1 MMKKIWIIGLMAL
14 LAENSA
20 MSCHAESLTWY
31 DGKKPILYR
40 LDGNASPVVSIA
52 LDLFKSDLRQVT
64 GKTPEQ
70 TTKQG
75 IIHIIQLDNANKKL
89 LATLRK
95 KGIPVEELQQKMD
108 AFYLYVDQEI
118 WVVGNNGRGT
128 AYGILELSRKAGV
141 SPWVW
146 WGDVVP
152 EKRNLL
158 TIEKG
163 FTTLQSPSV
172 EYRGIFLN
180 DEDFTLRNW
189 SNRFFEPSKDKGN
202 IGPKTY
208 KKLFELM
215 LRLRANTIWP
225 GMHTGTTAF
234 FKVKGNKEMADSC
247 DIVVGT
253 SHCEPLLRNN
263 VDEWN
268 VNERGRF
275 NYITNK
281 ESVQNYWI
289 ERLKQVAGENH
300 YFYTIGMRGIHDGN
314 MEGVKTMKEKTTALQ
329 QVINDQRSLL
339 RTYIKPDVTKVPQV
353 FVPYKEVL
361 QILDNGLNVPD
372 DVTLMWC
379 DDNYGYMTRLSS
391 PEQQKRSGGAGVY
404 YHLSYWGQPHDYM
417 WLTTEQP
424 GLLYNEMKEAY
435 NHNARKLWI
444 VNVHEPKVAAYE
456 LELFL
461 DMAWNI
467 HSVNGNTLEQ
477 HLQNWLA
484 VQFGKEI
491 ASQLLP
497 EMKEWYRLVGI
508 RRPEFMGW
516 SQTELDKK
524 KYNRGWS
531 PVVDTDFSMVEF
543 GNELN
548 RYLADYSSLVRK
560 IEQIGHLVKPAL
572 KDAYFAAITYPIK
585 SSAAMAEKMLE
596 AQKARRSNDVEAGKK
611 ALAAHD
617 EIISLTKYYNTEL
630 AGGKWKYNM
639 CWNPRGLPVFNPPIL
654 TDTLP
659 KLDMK
664 SVHADEHEY
673 IARNAYC
680 YTKADGNVTTV
691 DMLGHS
697 MKAVSLPKNSSLR
710 FDFETK
716 SGGEA
721 VVYTAL
727 IPTQPNDKGDLR
739 YSVSIDDGE
748 PIVISLKEKFRSNKW
763 KQNVLRGQALNKTYV
778 NMGKGKHTLTIKA
791 LDNHILVDQWM
802 LDFSKD
808 RKFYVIP
815 AK

>member
-1 MMKKIWIIGLMAL
+1 MKKHCIIL
-14 LAENSA
+14 LFSLIGMN
-20 MSCHAESLTWY
+20 CHAADLTWF
-31 DGKKPILYR
+31 DGHKGITYQVE
-40 LDGNASPVVSIA
+40 GTASPVVGIA
-52 LDLFKSDLRQVT
+52 LDMFKSDLQQVT
-64 GKTPEQ
+64 GQQPQASGKGAT
-70 TTKQG
+70 
-75 IIHIIQLDNANKKL
+75 IRIIQLDKASKS
-89 LATLRK
+89 TISSLRK
-95 KGIPVEELQQKMD
+95 KNVPIDELQQKMD
-108 AFYLYVDQEI
+108 AFYLAVGDEI
-118 WVVGNNGRGT
+118 TIVGNNGRGT
-128 AYGILELSRKAGV
+128 SYGILELSRKAGV

-146 WGDVVP
+146 WGDVTP
-152 EKRNLL
+152 EKKNILKL
-158 TIEKG
+158 EKG
-163 FTTLQSPSV
+163 LTSLQSPSV

-189 SNRFFEPSKDKGN
+189 SNRFFEKNKDKGH

-281 ESVQNYWI
+281 EAVQNYWI
-289 ERLKQVAGENH
+289 ERLKEVAGRNN
-300 YFYTIGMRGIHDGN
+300 YFYTIGMRGIHDGH

-329 QVINDQRSLL
+329 QVINDQRVLL
-339 RTYIKPDVTKVPQV
+339 GTYINKNVEQVPQV

-361 QILDNGLNVPD
+361 QIMENGLNVPD

-391 PEQQKRSGGAGVY
+391 PEQQKRKGGAGVY

-435 NHNARKLWI
+435 DHQARKLWI
-444 VNVHEPKVAAYE
+444 VNVHEPKVAAYD

-461 DMAWNI
+461 DMAWDIN
-467 HSVNGNTLEQ
+467 SVNANTLEQ
-477 HLQNWLA
+477 HLGNWLA
-484 VQFGKEI
+484 TQFGKQVGEK
-491 ASQLLP
+491 LMP
-497 EMKEWYRLVGI
+497 VMKKWYRLVGI

-524 KYNRGWS
+524 KYRRGWS
-531 PVVDTDFSMVEF
+531 PVIDTEFSMVEF
-543 GNELN
+543 GNELD
-548 RYLADYSSLVRK
+548 RYLSDYNALTKQVDEIAK
-560 IEQIGHLVKPAL
+560 EVKPSL
-572 KDAYFAAITYPIK
+572 KDAYYAAVTYPVK
-585 SSAAMAEKMLE
+585 TSAAMASKMLE
-596 AQKARRSNDVEAGKK
+596 AQKARRTGDAEAGKK
-611 ALAAHD
+611 ATAAHE
-617 EIISLTKYYNTEL
+617 EIIAMTRYYNEQL

-639 CWNPRGLPVFNPPIL
+639 SWNPRGLPVFNPPIL

-659 KLDMK
+659 KVDVKTMT
-664 SVHADEHEY
+664 ADRHEY
-673 IARNAYC
+673 LARNAYR
-680 YTKADGNVTTV
+680 YTKADNNVSTV
-691 DMLGHS
+691 ELLGHS
-697 MKAVSLPKNSSLR
+697 MKALKLPKNSSVTYN
-710 FDFETK
+710 FETK
-716 SGGEA
+716 GEGDA
-721 VVYTAL
+721 VLYTAL

-739 YSVSIDDGE
+739 YSVAIDGGQ
-748 PIVISLKEKFRSNKW
+748 PVVISLKEKFRSKKW
-763 KQNVLRGQALNKTYV
+763 KENVLRGQALYQTKV
-778 NMGKGKHTLTIKA
+778 RLAKGKHTLTVKA
-791 LDNHILVDQWM
+791 LDNHILLDQWM
-802 LDFSKD
+802 VDFAPD

-815 AK
+815 TNL

>member
-1 MMKKIWIIGLMAL
+1 MKKYYIILLFSLMGM
-14 LAENSA
+14 NG
-20 MSCHAESLTWY
+20 HAADFVWY
-31 DGKKPILYR
+31 DGHRDITFQIE
-40 LDGNASPVVSIA
+40 GTSSPVVGIA

-64 GKTPEQ
+64 GKQPQAVGKDAT
-70 TTKQG
+70 
-75 IIHIIQLDNANKKL
+75 IRIIQLDKASKKT

-95 KGIPVEELQQKMD
+95 QNVPVDDLLQKMD
-108 AFYLYVDQEI
+108 AFYLGVGKEI
-118 WVVGNNGRGT
+118 TIVGNNGRGT

-146 WGDVVP
+146 WGDVTP
-152 EKRNLL
+152 EKKNVLKL
-158 TIEKG
+158 ESG

-189 SNRFFEPSKDKGN
+189 SNRFFEKNKDKGH

-263 VDEWN
+263 VDEWS
-268 VNERGRF
+268 VSERGRF

-281 ESVQNYWI
+281 ESVQKYWI
-289 ERLKQVAGENH
+289 ERLEEVAGRNN
-300 YFYTIGMRGIHDGN
+300 YFYTIGMRGIHDGH
-314 MEGVKTMKEKTTALQ
+314 MEGVSTMKEKTTALQ
-329 QVINDQRSLL
+329 QVINDQRELL
-339 RTYIKPDVTKVPQV
+339 RTYINKDVEQVPQV

-361 QILDNGLNVPD
+361 QIMENGLDVPE

-379 DDNYGYMTRLSS
+379 DDNFGYMTRLSN
-391 PEQQKRSGGAGVY
+391 PEQQKRKGGAGVY

-435 NHNARKLWI
+435 DHQAHKLWI
-444 VNVHEPKVAAYE
+444 VNVHEPKVSAYD

-467 HSVNGNTLEQ
+467 NSVSANTLEQ
-477 HLQNWLA
+477 HLQTWLA
-484 VQFGKEI
+484 TQFGETVGKK
-491 ASQLLP
+491 LLP
-497 EMKEWYRLVGI
+497 VMKEWYRLVGI

-524 KYNRGWS
+524 KFRRGWS
-531 PVVDTDFSMVEF
+531 PVIDTEFSMVEF
-543 GNELN
+543 GNEMD
-548 RYLADYSSLVRK
+548 RYLSDYAKVVNQVDEIAQEVNPS
-560 IEQIGHLVKPAL
+560 L
-572 KDAYFAAITYPIK
+572 KDAYYAAVTYPIK
-585 SSAAMAEKMLE
+585 ASSAMATKMLE
-596 AQKARRSNDVEAGKK
+596 AQKARRTGDEEAGKK
-611 ALAAHD
+611 AMAAHE
-617 EIISLTKYYNTEL
+617 EIISMTRYYNNEL

-639 CWNPRGLPVFNPPIL
+639 CWNPRELLVFNPPAL

-659 KLDMK
+659 KVDIRSMEP
-664 SVHADEHEY
+664 DTHEY
-673 IARNAYC
+673 IARNAYT
-680 YTKADGNVTTV
+680 YNKADAQVSTV
-691 DMLGHS
+691 EMLGHS
-697 MKAVSLPKNSSLR
+697 MKAVKLPKGCTMTY
-710 FDFETK
+710 DFETK
-716 SGGEA
+716 SEGEA
-721 VVYTAL
+721 VLYTAL

-739 YSVSIDDGE
+739 YSVSIDGGQ
-748 PIVISLKEKFRSNKW
+748 PVVISLKEKFRSKKW
-763 KQNVLRGQALNKTYV
+763 KVNVLRGQALYQTKV
-778 NMGKGKHTLTIKA
+778 NLAKGKHTLVIKA
-791 LDNHILVDQWM
+791 LDNHILIDQWM
-802 LDFSKD
+802 LDFAPN
-808 RKFYVIP
+808 RQFYVIP
-815 AK
+815 ARQ